1 MTVTF
6 LDLLVWIVVALV
18 VGAVGELIAGR
29 RAPDGLIGAIVLGFL
44 AIFLV
49 VGLLHFRIDGEPT
62 VGGVPLVSSILAAI
76 VLVVLWSG
84 FAYPRYRRRF

>member
-6 LDLLVWIVVALV
+6 LDLLIWIIIALI

-29 RAPDGLIGAIVLGFL
+29 RAPDGLIGAVVLGFL

-49 VGLLHFRIDGEPT
+49 VGLFHFKIEGEPT
-62 VGGVPLVSSILAAI
+62 LGGVPLVSSILAAI
-76 VLVVLWSG
+76 ILVVLWSG
-84 FAYPRYRRRF
+84 FAYPRSRRRF